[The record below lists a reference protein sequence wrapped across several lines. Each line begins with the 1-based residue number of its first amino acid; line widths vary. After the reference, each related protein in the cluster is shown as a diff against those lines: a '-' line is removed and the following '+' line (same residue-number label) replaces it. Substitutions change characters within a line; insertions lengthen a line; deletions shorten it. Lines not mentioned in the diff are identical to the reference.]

1 MCGMKGKGRASY
13 HASVEHHFGQMG
25 RGFSRGEVVVG
36 MFGWESGLQFLD
48 EWWGP

>member
-1 MCGMKGKGRASY
+1 MCGMKGTGRTGY

-36 MFGWESGLQFLD
+36 MFGVGIGIAVF
-48 EWWGP
+48 G